1 MKKTFVLD
9 TNILMN
15 YPEAISRFEDNAVV
29 IPGTVLEELDG
40 CKNRPGESGMQA
52 RRAVSVLDEV
62 RRKAAKSHGDICAGI
77 RIDKD
82 GGTLRIELDCLEQGI
97 LPQGWSL
104 EKGDNRILCVAK
116 KLGAILVSE
125 DGLMLFKAYTMGIP
139 AQRYKNAQVYVEDGY
154 TGRGEIILP
163 EEVLN
168 EIMAAGT
175 AKADMRTA
183 GKCVENEYLI
193 ARSRENPSH
202 QILCR
207 FAGKAYH
214 RLLTLP
220 DKCRVR
226 PRNVGQQFA
235 IDALLSDIP
244 CVCLEGGAGT
254 AKTFLSVVCAMQGLQ
269 ANLWEQ
275 FIATRNNVEMDRDI
289 GALPGDEVEKVGP
302 LMRGLMDNL
311 RTYLKIQGT
320 APSDINETLEDYL
333 ETRMISVEAL
343 SYMRGRSLSDV
354 ICLLD
359 EAQNA
364 TAGQCMAVITRA
376 GEHSK
381 IVLTGDPDQIDDLH
395 LTKATSGINVTKAAM
410 LGSPSFAYLRFDN
423 EKECTR
429 SVLARDAAARF
440 ARIMARE

>member
-15 YPEAISRFEDNAVV
+15 YPDAVYRFQDNAVV

-40 CKNRPGESGMQA
+40 NKNRPGEAGMQA
-52 RRAVSVLDEV
+52 RHAVSVLDEV
-62 RRKAAKSHGDICAGI
+62 RVHAAKSRGSIMNGI
-77 RIDKD
+77 RINAS
-82 GGTLRIELDCLEQGI
+82 GGTLRIELDCLEEGI

-104 EKGDNRILCVAK
+104 DKGDNRILCVCK

-125 DGLMLFKAYTMGIP
+125 DSLMLFKAYTMGIS
-139 AQRYKNAQVYVEDGY
+139 AQRYKNAQVYVDDGY
-154 TGRGEIILP
+154 TGRGEILLP
-163 EEVLN
+163 EETIN
-168 EIMAAGT
+168 EIMKEGEAR
-175 AKADMRTA
+175 ADMRSA
-183 GKCVENEYLI
+183 GKLVENEYLI
-193 ARSRENPSH
+193 ARCRDNPGH

-207 FAGKAYH
+207 FGGKAYH

-220 DKCRVR
+220 DKCRIR

-244 CVCLEGGAGT
+244 CVCLEGSAGT
-254 AKTFLSVVCAMQGLQ
+254 AKTFLSVVCAMQGMQLDK
-269 ANLWEQ
+269 WEQ

-289 GALPGDEVEKVGP
+289 GALPGDEMEKVGP
-302 LMRGLMDNL
+302 LMRGLLDNL
-311 RTYLKIQGT
+311 RTYLKLQGT
-320 APSDINETLEDYL
+320 APQDINETIEDYL
-333 ETRMISVEAL
+333 DTRVISVEAL

-410 LGSPSFAYLRFDN
+410 LGSPSFVYLRFDN
-423 EKECTR
+423 QKECTR
-429 SVLARDAAARF
+429 SELAKDAAARF
-440 ARIMARE
+440 ARILAKE

>member
-1 MKKTFVLD
+1 MVKTFVLD

-15 YPEAISRFEDNAVV
+15 YPDAIMHFDDNIVV
-29 IPGTVLEELDG
+29 IPGTVLEELDS
-40 CKNRPGESGMQA
+40 CKLRPGESGMQA
-52 RRAVSVLDEV
+52 RRAIATLDEI
-62 RRKAAKSHGDICAGI
+62 RKKAVKSHSDICTGIHINKAGG
-77 RIDKD
+77 K
-82 GGTLRIELDCLEQGI
+82 LRIELDNLDQSV

-104 EKGDNRILCVAK
+104 EKGDNRILSVTK

-125 DGLMLFKAYTMGIP
+125 DGLMLFKAYSMGIP

-154 TGRGEIILP
+154 TGRGEIYLAKDTID
-163 EEVLN
+163 
-168 EIMAAGT
+168 EIMSAGV
-175 AKADMRTA
+175 AKADMRSA
-183 GKCVENEYLI
+183 GRLIENEYLI
-193 ARSRENPSH
+193 AYDKDDPTH

-220 DKCRVR
+220 KQCKVK
-226 PRNVGQQFA
+226 PKNVGQQFA

-244 CVCLEGGAGT
+244 CVCLEGAAGT
-254 AKTFLSVVCAMQGLQ
+254 AKTFLSVVCAMQGD
-269 ANLWEQ
+269 WEQ

-289 GALPGDEVEKVGP
+289 GALPGDEVEKIGP
-302 LMRGLMDNL
+302 LMRGLTDNI
-311 RTYLKIQGT
+311 RTYLQIQGT
-320 APSDINETLEDYL
+320 DASDINQTIEDYL
-333 ETRMISVEAL
+333 ETKRISIEAL
-343 SYMRGRSLSDV
+343 SYMRGRSLSHV

-364 TAGQCMAVITRA
+364 SANQCMAVITRA
-376 GEHSK
+376 GEGSK

-410 LGSPSFAYLRFDN
+410 LGSPAFAYLKFDN

-429 SVLARDAAARF
+429 SQLAKEAAARF
-440 ARIMARE
+440 AQILSKE

>member
-15 YPEAISRFEDNAVV
+15 YPEAVTRFEDNAVV

-40 CKNRPGESGMQA
+40 CKLRAGESGMQA
-52 RRAVSVLDEV
+52 RRAVVALDAI
-62 RRKAAKSHGDICAGI
+62 RKKAVKSHGDICTGI
-77 RIDKD
+77 RINQA
-82 GGTLRIELDCLEQGI
+82 GGTLRIELDCLDQGI

-154 TGRGEIILP
+154 TGRGEIVLP

-168 EIMAAGT
+168 EVMRNGEAR
-175 AKADMRTA
+175 ADMRTA
-183 GKCVENEYLI
+183 GRCIENEYLI
-193 ARSRENPSH
+193 AKSRENPNH

-207 FAGKAYH
+207 FSQKAYH
-214 RLLTLP
+214 RLLSLP
-220 DKCRVR
+220 EKCRVR
-226 PRNVGQQFA
+226 PKNVGQQFA
-235 IDALLSDIP
+235 VDALLSDIP

-254 AKTFLSVVCAMQGLQ
+254 AKTFLSTVCAMQGLV
-269 ANLWEQ
+269 LGKWEQ

-289 GALPGDEVEKVGP
+289 GALPGDEMEKVGP

-333 ETRMISVEAL
+333 DTRMISVEAL

-410 LGSPSFAYLRFDN
+410 LGSPSFAYLRFDS

-429 SVLARDAAARF
+429 SPLARDAAARF
-440 ARIMARE
+440 A